1 VEWRIQGRRG
11 GVMNILYTVLIIA
24 VIIVVYTIGYI
35 IGFQTCRNKALE
47 VLLDRLLETLEG
59 EEDDK

>member
-1 VEWRIQGRRG
+1 
-11 GVMNILYTVLIIA
+11 MNILHTVLIIA
-24 VIIVVYTIGYI
+24 VIIMDYTIGYI

-47 VLLDRLLETLEG
+47 VLLDRLLEALEG

>member
-1 VEWRIQGRRG
+1 
-11 GVMNILYTVLIIA
+11 MNIAQTVILIAVLIA
-24 VIIVVYTIGYI
+24 VYTIGYI

-59 EEDDK
+59 EDDK